1 MDFALEMTDT
11 QIADMTY
18 DEATNGNLY
27 NNIYLSLMVKRGS
40 FFQNTDFGSRLHLLQ
55 REKNTPRVE
64 ALAVEYCKEAL
75 AWLIDAGRVESFD
88 YDTERDTTQNPG
100 RLKIV
105 ITATKADGD
114 AVPFTTYV
122 EVV

>member
-1 MDFALEMTDT
+1 MDFALAMTDSE
-11 QIADMTY
+11 IADMTY

-27 NNIYLSLMVKRGS
+27 NNMYLSLMIPRGS
-40 FFQNTDFGSRLHLLQ
+40 FFQNPDIGSRLHLLK

-75 AWLIDAGRVESFD
+75 AWMIDAGRVVSFE
-88 YDTERDTTQNPG
+88 YETERDTTQNPG
-100 RLKIV
+100 RMKIV

-114 AVPFTTYV
+114 VVTFTKYV